1 VGLWVGLPVIAKIWT
16 CSLFVSMHM
25 QKKKNK
31 KRREEDKTIE
41 LREGRVGTK
50 REEKKTKL

>member
-1 VGLWVGLPVIAKIWT
+1 
-16 CSLFVSMHM
+16 M